1 MASVRVKLFAS
12 YADIVGAPYLDVSI
26 GESATVAD
34 IWVAIENLP
43 GASRLPHRPMVAVNL
58 EYADADTPVAASD
71 DVALIPP
78 VAGG

>member
-12 YADIVGAPYLDVSI
+12 YAEVVGAPYLDVSI
-26 GESATVAD
+26 DESATVAD
-34 IWVAIENLP
+34 IWIALESLP
-43 GASRLPHRPMVAVNL
+43 AASRLPNKPIVAVNL